1 MKAEIEHGIDDKDT
15 WWYRCPVCHDP
26 LDFKQKICGWCYAV
40 IEWDDDVKDGDGDA
54 DGTAQIP
61 G

>member
-26 LDFKQKICGWCYAV
+26 LDYKQKICGWCYTV
-40 IEWDDDVKDGDGDA
+40 IEWDDDVKDGDD
-54 DGTAQIP
+54 DG
-61 G
+61 